1 MVRLFYCI
9 GNAGNI
15 MIGEAGEL
23 CAIDNEMQLT
33 LSTEQKEVSIAEQI
47 TSWRSC

>member
-1 MVRLFYCI
+1 MYATLL

-15 MIGEAGEL
+15 MLGEEGEL

-33 LSTEQKEVSIAEQI
+33 LSKEQKEVLLLN
-47 TSWRSC
+47 